1 MKYETRI
8 KKSID
13 RLSEEQLLHELL
25 LVRGIENP
33 YEFLNLTE
41 DVIHDPQLLVNM
53 QQGVNMLYHWVT
65 QDKAHIHLLMDT
77 DCDGLTSSAFIYLW
91 LQRNF
96 PNCTLTVD
104 VNEGKRHG
112 LNEDIFLRIPEGVNL
127 MICPDSSSDDIEWHN
142 KLDEVGIDLLI
153 LDHHEFNTEVETPA
167 CIINNQDG
175 QYPNKAFSAPGVVYK
190 FLDEFEYQHFE
201 DMGRQP
207 NCHEYLD
214 ILAVGVVADLCDVRD
229 YETRFLVFKGLE
241 RLKQTNNEL
250 LKAILLSQE
259 QRIKGDIN
267 IETIGWNIAP
277 IINAIFRQGT
287 VEDKLLLFR
296 AIVNEHETMTY
307 IPKKATK
314 NNPNKEP
321 IKESLQDHVI
331 RIANSLKA
339 AQDRASKK
347 EVELFKGEIEQ
358 NGFNQNPVIILDV
371 TDKIE
376 AGHTG
381 LVANKLTQQYQRPV
395 LLVNGRGGSFRNY
408 DKFPIED
415 LSSWLMQSE
424 LVICKGHSNA
434 GGLDIEKENIE
445 LLQNWCKEQLKDHDL
460 TPIYHAD
467 LEIPI
472 AKLKNRHI
480 NKVGALRD
488 NWGGKN
494 MSKPSFVITGI
505 EIDSADIQR
514 LGKTGTMVKFTTNI
528 NGEVITF
535 IRPFTSKEVYQE
547 MTCENVETGRK
558 GINRSGSAGNKKI
571 SLTILG
577 EFEVEEFNGKQYPQV
592 TIKHFESKPVV
603 QSSGRRQRKFT

>member
-33 YEFLNLTE
+33 HEFLNLTE

-53 QQGVNMLYHWVT
+53 QQRVNMLYHWVT
-65 QDKAHIHLLMDT
+65 QDKVHIHLLMDT

-201 DMGRQP
+201 DMGKQP

-321 IKESLQDHVI
+321 IEETLQEHVI
-331 RIANSLKA
+331 RLANSLKS

-358 NGFNQNPVIILDV
+358 YGFNQDPVIILVV
-371 TDKIE
+371 TYKI
-376 AGHTG
+376 
-381 LVANKLTQQYQRPV
+381 
-395 LLVNGRGGSFRNY
+395 
-408 DKFPIED
+408 
-415 LSSWLMQSE
+415 
-424 LVICKGHSNA
+424 
-434 GGLDIEKENIE
+434 
-445 LLQNWCKEQLKDHDL
+445 
-460 TPIYHAD
+460 
-467 LEIPI
+467 
-472 AKLKNRHI
+472 
-480 NKVGALRD
+480 
-488 NWGGKN
+488 
-494 MSKPSFVITGI
+494 
-505 EIDSADIQR
+505 
-514 LGKTGTMVKFTTNI
+514 
-528 NGEVITF
+528 
-535 IRPFTSKEVYQE
+535 
-547 MTCENVETGRK
+547 
-558 GINRSGSAGNKKI
+558 
-571 SLTILG
+571 
-577 EFEVEEFNGKQYPQV
+577 
-592 TIKHFESKPVV
+592 
-603 QSSGRRQRKFT
+603 